1 MSTPTRPSPVPVPSR
16 LRRPVPAQV
25 ARHVA
30 DTPDLW
36 RPSVRFD
43 AGTRFATRLSAASDD
58 HEIWLLTW
66 LPGQGTLWHDH
77 GGSAGAFAVVQ
88 GVLTE
93 RHARPGRD
101 GEPAT
106 VVPGAR
112 RVVTGGIRPFGPR
125 HVHEVVNAD
134 GVPAVSVH
142 VYAPSLTEMTEYTQA
157 GSLLHSSGS
166 QLAGV
171 NR

>member
-1 MSTPTRPSPVPVPSR
+1 MTTTARPQPVPGTTRS
-16 LRRPVPAQV
+16 RRPVPAQI
-25 ARHVA
+25 ARRVA

-36 RPSVRFD
+36 RPLVHFD
-43 AGTRFATRLSAASDD
+43 AATRFATRLPADGDD

-66 LPGQGTLWHDH
+66 LPGQGTAWHDH
-77 GGSAGAFAVVQ
+77 GGSAGAFATVR

-93 RHARPGRD
+93 QHATPGRD

-106 VVPGAR
+106 AVPGAR
-112 RVVTGGIRPFGPR
+112 RLVTGGVRPFGPR
-125 HVHEVVNAD
+125 HVHHVVNAD
-134 GVPAVSVH
+134 PIAAVSIH
-142 VYAPSLTEMTEYTQA
+142 VYAPSLSEMTEYTRH

-171 NR
+171 NW

>member
-1 MSTPTRPSPVPVPSR
+1 MSTTTQPVPIPTR
-16 LRRPVPAQV
+16 LRRTAPAQI
-25 ARHVA
+25 AGRIA
-30 DTPDLW
+30 ATPALW
-36 RPSVRFD
+36 RPLVRFD
-43 AGTRFATRLSAASDD
+43 ASTRFATRLPAAADD

-66 LPGQGTLWHDH
+66 LPGQGTGWHDH
-77 GGSAGAFAVVQ
+77 GGSAGAFATVA

-93 RHARPGRD
+93 QHASPGRA

-112 RVVTGGIRPFGPR
+112 RLGAGTVRAFGPR
-125 HVHEVVNAD
+125 HVHQVVNAD
-134 GVPAVSVH
+134 QIPAISVH
-142 VYAPSLTEMTEYTQA
+142 VYAPSLTEMTDYTRH

-171 NR
+171 NW